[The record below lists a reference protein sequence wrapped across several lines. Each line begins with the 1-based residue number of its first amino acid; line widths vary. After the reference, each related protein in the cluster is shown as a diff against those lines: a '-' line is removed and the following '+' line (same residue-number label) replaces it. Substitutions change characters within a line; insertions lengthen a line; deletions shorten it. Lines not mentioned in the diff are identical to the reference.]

1 VTESKSAHE
10 QAVAANQALVVSALR
25 QHELVD
31 ATTTLNAKLQAEIV
45 QRERSEGRL
54 RALLESASEG
64 IIAVDEEGTILLVNA
79 MSEELFGY
87 NRGELMGQPVEILLR
102 NEDRSIHRS
111 HRQTYS
117 AHPHTRLMGA
127 GMSLLGQRKDGSTFP
142 LEISLSSIRE
152 GGSQVV
158 LALVNDITQRKLV
171 EDQLRESA
179 KLESL
184 GVLAGG
190 IAHDFNNLLTGVLGY
205 ASMAMD
211 QLPAESSSREMIGE
225 AIRSAERAAHLT
237 NQMLAY
243 SGKGK
248 FLVQPVN
255 LSEFTRDIVMLVRS
269 SIPRTARVD
278 LQLLDEVPLVE
289 ADIAQLQQLVMNLF
303 INAGEA
309 IGDAPGTVTIRTGV
323 REFYDGPI
331 SAGLRD
337 RDMTPGRYASLEV
350 QDTGSGMDELTRQ
363 RIFDPFFTTK
373 FTGRGLG
380 LSAVLGIVR
389 GHGGAIEV
397 ESAPGCGSK
406 FTVLLPETRLR
417 RRPEP
422 THRRAARVGA
432 GTILIVDD
440 EAAIRKMGQ
449 MILERAGYKVIV
461 AENGEEAIDLFRKVA
476 DQVSAVLLDMTMPV
490 MSGSETLKHLRD
502 LKPDVPIALSSGFT
516 EVEALARFP
525 VKTVEAFI
533 QKPYT
538 AAYLVATIN
547 NIVADSRKSNTAR
560 GR

>member
-1 VTESKSAHE
+1 
-10 QAVAANQALVVSALR
+10 
-25 QHELVD
+25 
-31 ATTTLNAKLQAEIV
+31 
-45 QRERSEGRL
+45 
-54 RALLESASEG
+54 
-64 IIAVDEEGTILLVNA
+64 
-79 MSEELFGY
+79 
-87 NRGELMGQPVEILLR
+87 
-102 NEDRSIHRS
+102 
-111 HRQTYS
+111 
-117 AHPHTRLMGA
+117 
-127 GMSLLGQRKDGSTFP
+127 
-142 LEISLSSIRE
+142 
-152 GGSQVV
+152 
-158 LALVNDITQRKLV
+158 
-171 EDQLRESA
+171 
-179 KLESL
+179 
-184 GVLAGG
+184 
-190 IAHDFNNLLTGVLGY
+190 
-205 ASMAMD
+205 
-211 QLPAESSSREMIGE
+211 
-225 AIRSAERAAHLT
+225 
-237 NQMLAY
+237 
-243 SGKGK
+243 
-248 FLVQPVN
+248 
-255 LSEFTRDIVMLVRS
+255 
-269 SIPRTARVD
+269 
-278 LQLLDEVPLVE
+278 
-289 ADIAQLQQLVMNLF
+289 
-303 INAGEA
+303 
-309 IGDAPGTVTIRTGV
+309 
-323 REFYDGPI
+323 
-331 SAGLRD
+331 
-337 RDMTPGRYASLEV
+337 MTPGRYASLEV